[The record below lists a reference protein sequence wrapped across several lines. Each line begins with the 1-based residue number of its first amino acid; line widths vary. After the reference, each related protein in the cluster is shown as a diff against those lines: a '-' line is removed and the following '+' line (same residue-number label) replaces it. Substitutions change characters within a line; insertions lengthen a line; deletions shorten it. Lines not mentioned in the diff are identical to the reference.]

1 MILNHFPI
9 MMNYKYNIIIL
20 FQLLWLQRKGKK
32 LLQILWKR
40 HRRPRERSQE
50 RGREIAGT
58 RLSNLQIFKDILT
71 MYQKVLTQNNKLER
85 IRTWNILGKHRHT
98 SINSL

>member
-1 MILNHFPI
+1 MMVNYEYNNFISIIMITE
-9 MMNYKYNIIIL
+9 KA
-20 FQLLWLQRKGKK
+20 KS

-40 HRRPRERSQE
+40 YRRQRERSRE

-71 MYQKVLTQNNKLER
+71 MYQKVQTQSNKLEK
-85 IRTWNILGKHRHT
+85 IRTWNIIGKHRHT
-98 SINSL
+98 SINCL